1 MEAFFNKLTGI
12 RKVLV
17 TFVAMALATGLLL
30 WNKIT
35 PDNWVSFHQWL
46 LPAFM
51 ASNWLSKLT
60 NKDGAGKEEQ
70 S

>member
-1 MEAFFNKLTGI
+1 MESFLNKFTGI

-17 TFVAMALATGLLL
+17 TFAGMVLATILLL
-30 WNKIT
+30 YKQIT

-51 ASNWLSKLT
+51 ASNWLSKMT
-60 NKDGAGKEEQ
+60 GKDGRSKEEQ
-70 S
+70 N